1 MSTFAE
7 SIEFQFPQIVV
18 AVVWNFYF

>member
-7 SIEFQFPQIVV
+7 RIEFQFPQIVV